1 MGWRCVI
8 VVPASLGDAHG
19 ARTYQS
25 CLDVKKIGF
34 NFQVSRHKIEGKKAS
49 QVYLTQER
57 SKLTSR
63 ACNRTPVGRGRFF
76 LIGAGRG
83 KRRGAS
89 SRKSKIKV
97 CRSKRPGADTSD
109 RRLLAACARLAARPP
124 KRRAPCGCVGRLQ

>member
-19 ARTYQS
+19 ATHLSELLS

-63 ACNRTPVGRGRFF
+63 ACNTHRSV
-76 LIGAGRG
+76 AGVF
-83 KRRGAS
+83 S
-89 SRKSKIKV
+89 
-97 CRSKRPGADTSD
+97 
-109 RRLLAACARLAARPP
+109 
-124 KRRAPCGCVGRLQ
+124 